1 MIRKLSVWLL
11 TALALCAVHH
21 PALADDYPARPVR
34 IVVPFPPGAGNDLLG
49 RLMADQLSP
58 RLGQPVFV
66 ENKAGAGSQIG
77 IDLVAKSKP
86 DGYNIVLVASDG
98 LSILPAVKPAV
109 PYKVPNDFSFI
120 ARLLEIPNVVA
131 INPKLPIHTMAEFIE
146 YAKTHQVK
154 YGSSGIGSAPHIGM
168 AMIEKAIGVQMLH
181 VPYPG
186 VAPAINA
193 VIAGTLDAVL
203 VTPPTLKPF
212 IDAGSMRALAIT
224 GPTRHLL
231 LPDVPTLKEAGV
243 NANMVIWYG
252 LVAPAGTPEPVL
264 AKLRGEVEAAL
275 RDPAVVQRLSGLGYQ
290 VAFLPGDAFRD
301 YVVKDLEQWKSV
313 ANSANIVVE

>member
-1 MIRKLSVWLL
+1 MIRKLALL
-11 TALALCAVHH
+11 LVTAVTFAAVNHA
-21 PALADDYPARPVR
+21 ALADDYPSRPIR
-34 IVVPFPPGAGNDLLG
+34 IVVPFAPGAGNDLLG
-49 RLMADQLSP
+49 RLMAEQLSN
-58 RLGQPVFV
+58 RMGQSVFV

-98 LSILPAVKPAV
+98 LSILPAVRPAI
-109 PYKVPNDFSFI
+109 PYKVPDDFAFI

-131 INPKLPIHTMAEFIE
+131 INPNLPIHTMAELVE
-146 YAKTHQVK
+146 YAKTHPLK

-168 AMIEKAIGVQMLH
+168 AMIEKAAGIQMLH

-193 VIAGTLDAVL
+193 VIAGTIDAVL

-212 IDAGSMRALAIT
+212 VDAGKMRALAVT
-224 GPTRHLL
+224 GPTHHPL
-231 LPDVPTLKEAGV
+231 LPNVPTLKEAGV

-252 LVAPAGTPEPVL
+252 IAAPAGTPEPVL
-264 AKLRGEVEAAL
+264 AKLRNEVGEVL
-275 RDPAVVQRLSGLGYQ
+275 RDPAVVKRLSGLGYQ

-301 YVVKDLEQWKSV
+301 YVVKDLEQWKGV
-313 ANSANIVVE
+313 AKAANIVLE